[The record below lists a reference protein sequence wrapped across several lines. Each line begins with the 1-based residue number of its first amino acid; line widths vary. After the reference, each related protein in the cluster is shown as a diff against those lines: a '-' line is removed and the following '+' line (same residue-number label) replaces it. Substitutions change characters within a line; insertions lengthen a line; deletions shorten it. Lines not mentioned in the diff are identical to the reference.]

1 MRPDGRGL
9 LKFRPAIVNVGSVKT
24 ADGSSLV
31 KIGNTTVVCGIKAE
45 LAMPKAEKPKHG
57 FLIPNVTLPPLCSS
71 KIRPGPPGDEA
82 QVMTHLVADTF
93 VNSGCLDLSDL
104 CVEPERLVWVLHCD
118 MVCLDHDGGLFDAC
132 VISLVAA
139 LKTVRLPKVEY
150 TMAKTTVLLE
160 DRSPLNVCNVVI
172 PSTFAIFDET
182 MLKVTIADPTSEEEH
197 LCAGILSVVIN
208 GDSTLSSVL
217 KPGGVPL
224 QDAQLSECI
233 SAAKKRALLIR
244 KLVETALNAPEC

>member
-1 MRPDGRGL
+1 MLPVCSFHSFGRFFVHFL
-9 LKFRPAIVNVGSVKT
+9 MFPLK
-24 ADGSSLV
+24 
-31 KIGNTTVVCGIKAE
+31 E

-139 LKTVRLPKVEY
+139 LKTGKQ
-150 TMAKTTVLLE
+150 
-160 DRSPLNVCNVVI
+160 
-172 PSTFAIFDET
+172 
-182 MLKVTIADPTSEEEH
+182 IAQH
-197 LCAGILSVVIN
+197 GI
-208 GDSTLSSVL
+208 GMM
-217 KPGGVPL
+217 
-224 QDAQLSECI
+224 
-233 SAAKKRALLIR
+233 
-244 KLVETALNAPEC
+244 